1 MSSISIRMIKDEIN
15 IDDPN
20 DYIELEVS
28 WKDLSNVNPP
38 YSRISL
44 NTGHH
49 FIIDSPSG
57 SKRMK
62 ISSGEINW
70 LKLFRETGGSPYI
83 WAGYLV
89 HGYGFVQDSK
99 PIKIRRNI
107 SLSQISVGDVR
118 INRSIHFPERAQAF
132 LKIFSPASALIYYRP
147 LDGRTSFW
155 IFKIPQVDGF
165 YTKYISGEDE
175 IDLGWW
181 MNFDRDAPETI
192 QIEIM
197 RPGEGSRVFTVR
209 LRERKEER
217 KEEKKEEKKSTE
229 APKEE
234 KKEEKRETKISST
247 APPPPPSQPSEA
259 TPLVKKPQI
268 QTQPITPPE
277 KIEKREERWTRP
289 KMIIKPEKKILYE
302 IQ

>member
-28 WKDLSNVNPP
+28 WKDLPNVIP
-38 YSRISL
+38 SHSLISL

-49 FIIDSPSG
+49 FFIDSPSG
-57 SKRMK
+57 SKRIK

-89 HGYGFVQDSK
+89 GGYGFVQDSK

-107 SLSQISVGDVR
+107 SLNQISIDGVR
-118 INRSIHFPERAQAF
+118 IHRSIHFPERGQAF
-132 LKIFSPASALIYYRP
+132 LKIFSPTSALIFYRP
-147 LDGRTSFW
+147 LDGRTNFW
-155 IFKIPQVDGF
+155 IFNVPQVDGF
-165 YTKYISGEDE
+165 YKKYISGEDE

-192 QIEIM
+192 QIEVM

-217 KEEKKEEKKSTE
+217 KEEKKEEKKSVE

-234 KKEEKRETKISST
+234 KKEEKRETTTSST

-259 TPLVKKPQI
+259 KPLEKRPQI
-268 QTQPITPPE
+268 QTQPIAPPE

-289 KMIIKPEKKILYE
+289 KMIMKPEKEILYE

>member
-1 MSSISIRMIKDEIN
+1 MIKDEIN

-20 DYIELEVS
+20 DYIEFEVS
-28 WKDLSNVNPP
+28 WKDLPNVNPP
-38 YSRISL
+38 YSRISF

-49 FIIDSPSG
+49 FYIDSPSG
-57 SKRMK
+57 SKRMR

-83 WAGYLV
+83 WAGYLI

-107 SLSQISVGDVR
+107 SLSQISVGGVR
-118 INRSIHFPERAQAF
+118 IHRSIHFPERAQAF
-132 LKIFSPASALIYYRP
+132 LKIFSPASAFISYRP
-147 LDGRTSFW
+147 LDGRTNFW
-155 IFKIPQVDGF
+155 IFNVPHIDG
-165 YTKYISGEDE
+165 YYMRYIYGEDE

-181 MNFDRDAPETI
+181 MNFDRDAPEVI
-192 QIEIM
+192 SVEIM

-209 LRERKEER
+209 LKERR
-217 KEEKKEEKKSTE
+217 EEKKEEKKEERREEKKSAETS
-229 APKEE
+229 KEK
-234 KKEEKRETKISST
+234 KKEEKRETTTSST
-247 APPPPPSQPSEA
+247 VPPPPPSQPSEA
-259 TPLVKKPQI
+259 MSLVKRPQI
-268 QTQPITPPE
+268 QTQPATPPE

-289 KMIIKPEKKILYE
+289 KIIMKPEKEILYE

>member
-28 WKDLSNVNPP
+28 WKDLPNVNPP

-49 FIIDSPSG
+49 FYIDSPSG
-57 SKRMK
+57 SKRIK
-62 ISSGEINW
+62 ISSSEINW
-70 LKLFRETGGSPYI
+70 LKFFRETGGSPYI

-89 HGYGFVQDSK
+89 GGYGFVQDFK

-107 SLSQISVGDVR
+107 TLSQIYVGGVR

-132 LKIFSPASALIYYRP
+132 LKIFSPTSALIYYRP
-147 LDGRTSFW
+147 LDGRTSFK
-155 IFKIPQVDGF
+155 IFNISQVDGF

-192 QIEIM
+192 QIEVM
-197 RPGEGSRVFTVR
+197 RPGEGSRMFTVR
-209 LRERKEER
+209 LRERR
-217 KEEKKEEKKSTE
+217 
-229 APKEE
+229 EE
-234 KKEEKRETKISST
+234 KKEEKRETTISST
-247 APPPPPSQPSEA
+247 APPSSPSSPSPPPPPSQPSEA
-259 TPLVKKPQI
+259 TPIAKMPQI
-268 QTQPITPPE
+268 QTQPIAPPE

-289 KMIIKPEKKILYE
+289 KMIMKPEKEILYE